1 MIKYLKS
8 VGVLLFLSTVCNGTV
23 YANQE
28 GRKTD
33 VRVTQQNG
41 TCTGVVK
48 DATGETIIGASVVVK
63 GSTNGTITGID
74 GDFSLS
80 NVPKGSTIVISFVG
94 YQTQEIKW
102 TGVPLNII
110 LSDDTKV
117 LDEVVVVGYGTQK
130 KVNVTGAVS
139 MVGSDVIESRPVANV
154 SQALQG
160 AVPGLNLS
168 TSSSGGDLNTS
179 MNINIRGTG
188 SIGDGSVDSP
198 LILIDGIEGDLNS
211 LNPNDVESVS
221 VLKDAASASIY
232 GSRAAFGVILVTT
245 KSGKAGKVKVNY
257 SGDIRFSTATQVP
270 KMANS
275 LQFAT
280 YFNTANINAGGSNI
294 FSDETMANIKKY
306 MNGEFTDPSQP
317 EYWGTTANV
326 ENGKWNNYG
335 SAFANTDWF
344 EEFYKKNVP
353 STQHNLSLSGG
364 TEKFNWSVSGSFL
377 LQNGLIS
384 HGHDELDRYTLNSKI
399 GAELA
404 SWARLDYSTKW
415 TRKDYE
421 KPQYLTGLFF
431 HNIARRWPSCPVVDP
446 NGNWMAEMEIYELED
461 GGIYIRRTTMSS
473 PNS

>member
-23 YANQE
+23 YANQGE
-28 GRKTD
+28 RKTD
-33 VRVTQQNG
+33 VRVIQQSG

-48 DATGETIIGASVVVK
+48 DATGETVIGASVVVK

-80 NVPKGSTIVISFVG
+80 NVPKGSVIVISFVG
-94 YQTQEIKW
+94 YQTQEVKW
-102 TGVPLNII
+102 TGMPLNII

-188 SIGDGSVDSP
+188 SIGDGSVDRP

-245 KSGKAGKVKVNY
+245 KSGKAGKVKVTY
-257 SGDIRFSTATQVP
+257 SGDVRFSTATQVP

-280 YFNTANINAGGSNI
+280 YFNAANINAGGSNV

-306 MNGEFTDPSQP
+306 MQN
-317 EYWGTTANV
+317 TA
-326 ENGKWNNYG
+326 
-335 SAFANTDWF
+335 F
-344 EEFYKKNVP
+344 
-353 STQHNLSLSGG
+353 
-364 TEKFNWSVSGSFL
+364 
-377 LQNGLIS
+377 
-384 HGHDELDRYTLNSKI
+384 
-399 GAELA
+399 
-404 SWARLDYSTKW
+404 
-415 TRKDYE
+415 
-421 KPQYLTGLFF
+421 
-431 HNIARRWPSCPVVDP
+431 
-446 NGNWMAEMEIYELED
+446 
-461 GGIYIRRTTMSS
+461 
-473 PNS
+473 

>member
-245 KSGKAGKVKVNY
+245 KSGKG
-257 SGDIRFSTATQVP
+257 R
-270 KMANS
+270 
-275 LQFAT
+275 
-280 YFNTANINAGGSNI
+280 
-294 FSDETMANIKKY
+294 
-306 MNGEFTDPSQP
+306 
-317 EYWGTTANV
+317 
-326 ENGKWNNYG
+326 
-335 SAFANTDWF
+335 
-344 EEFYKKNVP
+344 
-353 STQHNLSLSGG
+353 
-364 TEKFNWSVSGSFL
+364 
-377 LQNGLIS
+377 
-384 HGHDELDRYTLNSKI
+384 
-399 GAELA
+399 
-404 SWARLDYSTKW
+404 
-415 TRKDYE
+415 
-421 KPQYLTGLFF
+421 
-431 HNIARRWPSCPVVDP
+431 
-446 NGNWMAEMEIYELED
+446 
-461 GGIYIRRTTMSS
+461 
-473 PNS
+473 